1 MAYQVCPQ
9 HSFEEI
15 DGVWISDEVG
25 TEFTCTR
32 TDHVTPGPFTWI
44 SSPPPPPG
52 TDLSGI
58 AEDLGL
64 GVEIPAVL
72 KDFAG
77 QWIEYGVFER
87 AYALANPKDWAF
99 LMDRYSHTAVA
110 PKRYTVSAFLAA
122 TLGNLERAGVVAFHS
137 GPATGR
143 WSYNGTISYWSLPPA
158 PDWATRITWAG
169 SGHTI
174 DYVPGTA
181 ES

>member
-9 HSFEEI
+9 HAFEEI

-25 TEFTCTR
+25 TEFTCSR
-32 TDHVTPGPFTWI
+32 TDHVTPGPFSWM
-44 SSPPPPPG
+44 SAPPPPAG
-52 TDLSGI
+52 TDLGGI
-58 AEDLGL
+58 AEELGL

-99 LMDRYSHTAVA
+99 LMGRYSHTAVA

-122 TLGNLERAGVVAFHS
+122 TPS
-137 GPATGR
+137 ATSNAQG
-143 WSYNGTISYWSLPPA
+143 
-158 PDWATRITWAG
+158 
-169 SGHTI
+169 
-174 DYVPGTA
+174 
-181 ES
+181 